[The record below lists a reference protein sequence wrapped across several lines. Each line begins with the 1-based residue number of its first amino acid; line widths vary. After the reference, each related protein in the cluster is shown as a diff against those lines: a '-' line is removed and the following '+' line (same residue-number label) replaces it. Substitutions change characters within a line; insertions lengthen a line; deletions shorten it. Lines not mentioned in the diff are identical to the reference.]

1 MKITKQRLR
10 QIIKEELQE
19 GYRTD
24 RTMPVLSDEDVYPSK
39 RERSTHDVVSQ
50 ADMDAA
56 MATEQDVRKDLERAV
71 MIAYEIDRNI
81 TPENTEL
88 MREIDDIMSRH
99 GIGFEEEPEAEEEED
114 VEAVVLKGPKFDP
127 LGKSRKALQQRA
139 SVRRGDK

>member
-50 ADMDAA
+50 ADIDAA
-56 MATEQDVRKDLERAV
+56 MTTEQEILEDLKRAV
-71 MIAYEIDRNI
+71 RIAYEIDREI

-99 GIGFEEEPEAEEEED
+99 EIGFEEEPQ
-114 VEAVVLKGPKFDP
+114 L
-127 LGKSRKALQQRA
+127 
-139 SVRRGDK
+139 

>member
-1 MKITKQRLR
+1 MKISKQRLKE
-10 QIIKEELQE
+10 IIKEELE
-19 GYRTD
+19 
-24 RTMPVLSDEDVYPSK
+24 EA
-39 RERSTHDVVSQ
+39 ERQISFPVVSQ

-99 GIGFEEEPEAEEEED
+99 GIEFEEEPEAEEEED
-114 VEAVVLKGPKFDP
+114 VEALVLKGPKFDP
-127 LGKSRKALQQRA
+127 LGDSLPARRQRA
-139 SVRRGDK
+139 SVRRGGK

>member
-10 QIIKEELQE
+10 QIIKEELE
-19 GYRTD
+19 
-24 RTMPVLSDEDVYPSK
+24 EA
-39 RERSTHDVVSQ
+39 ERQISFPVVSQ

-99 GIGFEEEPEAEEEED
+99 GIEFEEDPEDEDPD
-114 VEAVVLKGPKFDP
+114 VEPLVLPKVTPDVLKRMRQGIHRVNTT
-127 LGKSRKALQQRA
+127 GRW
-139 SVRRGDK
+139 DKK

>member
-10 QIIKEELQE
+10 QIIKEELE
-19 GYRTD
+19 
-24 RTMPVLSDEDVYPSK
+24 EA
-39 RERSTHDVVSQ
+39 ERQISFPVVSQ

-99 GIGFEEEPEAEEEED
+99 GIEFEEEPEAEEEED
-114 VEAVVLKGPKFDP
+114 VEALVLKGPKFDP
-127 LGKSRKALQQRA
+127 LGDSLPARRQRA
-139 SVRRGDK
+139 SVRRGGK

>member
-10 QIIKEELQE
+10 QIIKEELE
-19 GYRTD
+19 
-24 RTMPVLSDEDVYPSK
+24 EA
-39 RERSTHDVVSQ
+39 ERQISFPVVSQ